1 MIKSTNLG
9 FGEIHHLLY
18 KSYLPNI
25 INSAVEVSVF
35 ETLLSGAMSYAE
47 LAEKINTDKRITASL
62 LEVLL
67 SISFLQKQDDKYSL
81 TELSKE
87 YLTQS
92 SDINQL
98 RAIKGFIVNEGPF
111 CKLTQALK
119 GDIPH
124 FNQDMWSTEES
135 IKGIE
140 QGAKAGAIQ
149 NVLNFVKEIPEFKN
163 AKRMC
168 DFAGN
173 SGYYSFPLLNENKNL
188 YALVYDLKA
197 VCEIARKIK
206 KDEPDFNRI
215 SYHDLDL
222 TKEED
227 WGKDYDFFFS
237 SHYLYKY
244 GTTEES
250 LIVILKQINKSM
262 KMDGLFVSNHMSG
275 DVNKIAK
282 TSITIIELMT
292 RAMGF
297 STHSI
302 PEETFKQALIK
313 AGFGKF
319 HIKAPDFA
327 LDYPTLLLAAIK
339 IEEVQ

>member
-1 MIKSTNLG
+1 MDKSTNLG

-25 INSAVEVSVF
+25 INAAVEVSVF
-35 ETLLSGAMSYAE
+35 ETLQSGGLSHVE
-47 LAEKINTDKRITASL
+47 LAEKINTDKRITELL

-67 SISFLQKQDDKYSL
+67 SINFVQKQTGKYSL
-81 TELSKE
+81 TEQSKE

-92 SDINQL
+92 SDVNQL
-98 RAIKGFIVNEGPF
+98 VAIKGFVVNEGPF

-119 GDIPH
+119 GDIPKFEH
-124 FNQDMWSTEES
+124 DMWSSEES
-135 IKGIE
+135 IKEIE

-149 NVLNFVKEIPEFKN
+149 NVVNFVKEMPTFKN

-173 SGYYSFPLLNENKNL
+173 SGYYSFSLLNENKNL
-188 YALVYDLKA
+188 HASVYDLKA
-197 VCEIARKIK
+197 VCEIARNIK
-206 KDEPDFNRI
+206 KNEPDFNRI
-215 SYHDLDL
+215 SYHDFDL
-222 TKEED
+222 TKAED

-244 GTTEES
+244 AATEETLS
-250 LIVILKQINKSM
+250 VILKQINKSM
-262 KMDGLFVSNHMSG
+262 KIGGLFVSNHLSG
-275 DVNKIAK
+275 DADKAAK
-282 TSITIIELMT
+282 TSITIVELMT

-297 STHSI
+297 TTHCI
-302 PEETFKQALIK
+302 PENIFKQALNN

-319 HIKAPDFA
+319 HIEAPNFT
-327 LDYPTLLLAAIK
+327 LNYPTLLLAAIK
-339 IEEVQ
+339 IEEA

>member
-1 MIKSTNLG
+1 MTISTNLG
-9 FGEIHHLLY
+9 FGEIHHLFY

-25 INSAVEVSVF
+25 INAAVEVSVF
-35 ETLLSGAMSYAE
+35 ETLQSGAMSYAE
-47 LAEKINTDKRITASL
+47 LAEKINTDKRITESL

-67 SISFLQKQDDKYSL
+67 SINFVQNQDGKYSL
-81 TELSKE
+81 TEQSME

-98 RAIKGFIVNEGPF
+98 RAIKAFVVNEGPF
-111 CKLTQALK
+111 CKLTQALN
-119 GDIPH
+119 GDIPQ
-124 FNQDMWSTEES
+124 FEQNMWSTEES

-149 NVLNFVKEIPEFKN
+149 NVVNFVKEIPEFKN
-163 AKRMC
+163 AKKMC

-188 YALVYDLKA
+188 QASVYDLKA
-197 VCEIARKIK
+197 VCEIACKIK
-206 KDEPDFNRI
+206 KDEPNFSRV
-215 SYHDLDL
+215 SYHDFDL
-222 TKEED
+222 TKEEN

-244 GTTEES
+244 GATEES
-250 LIVILKQINKSM
+250 LTAILKQINQSM
-262 KMDGLFVSNHMSG
+262 KIGGLFVSNHMSG
-275 DVNKIAK
+275 DADEAAK
-282 TSITIIELMT
+282 TSIAIIELMT

-297 STHSI
+297 STHCI
-302 PEETFKQALIK
+302 PKEMFKQALSK

-319 HIKAPDFA
+319 NIKTPDFA
-327 LDYPTLLLAAIK
+327 LEHPTLLLAAIK
-339 IEEVQ
+339 IEEA